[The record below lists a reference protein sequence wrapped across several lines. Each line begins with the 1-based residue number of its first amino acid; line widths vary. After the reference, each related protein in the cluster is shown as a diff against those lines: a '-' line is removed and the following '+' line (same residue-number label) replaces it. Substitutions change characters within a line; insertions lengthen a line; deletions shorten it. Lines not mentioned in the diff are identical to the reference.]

1 MGELRLYALGID
13 ELRGLVGAGPDTAE
27 LRDAARRAFAPPEQ
41 PAPRGLIGKLGPL
54 FRRAPDAPV
63 VSPTDP
69 EPRDVEVLL
78 AGAYVSPERMG
89 ATWRVL
95 EALAQYRCWGSTRFP
110 LSSASLDD
118 LDFALARGGVAAAVG
133 LGHLLTSHTGVRL
146 LPVRGL
152 TVGWHRHD
160 KALAMADAYRAAMP
174 QIKTDEQREL
184 VSSLVTWLDGFVPW
198 SRVAT
203 ELHRP
208 VPDLIGFWAN

>member
-95 EALAQYRCWGSTRFP
+95 EVLTQYRCWGSTRLP
-110 LSSASLDD
+110 LTSASLDD

-133 LGHLLTSHTGVRL
+133 LGHLLTSNTGVRL
-146 LPVRGL
+146 LPVGGL

-174 QIKTDEQREL
+174 QIKTDEQRDL
-184 VSSLVTWLDGFVPW
+184 VAALVGWLDGFVAW

-208 VPDLIGFWAN
+208 VPDLIGFWAH

>member
-13 ELRGLVGAGPDTAE
+13 ELRGLVGAGADTAE

-41 PAPRGLIGKLGPL
+41 PAARGLIGKLGPL

-95 EALAQYRCWGSTRFP
+95 ETLAQYRCWGSTRLP

-133 LGHLLTSHTGVRL
+133 LGHLLTSNTDVRL

-184 VSSLVTWLDGFVPW
+184 VSSLVSWLDGFVHW
-198 SRVAT
+198 SRIAT
-203 ELHRP
+203 DLHRP